1 MAESQPRTPA
11 KAWGLC
17 IFLFLATTLNYLD
30 RQTMSILA
38 PAIQKEMALDNVALG
53 WLFSVFYYSYT
64 LAQFGV
70 GLFLDRANLRWA
82 FALAV
87 VAWSTAAG
95 LTGLAGGF
103 AGLFFFRLLL
113 GLAESA
119 NWPAAM
125 RIVAR
130 LLPPRDRSL
139 GNGIF
144 TSGTS
149 VGALIAPSLILGIAA
164 LVGWR
169 WSFVVVGSFGLVWA
183 AAWLWFTRDRFFAP
197 VWQDASTERPAPG
210 SSYAAI
216 LRSTRFW
223 RVFLVAILVNP
234 CLYFNVNWLPTYF
247 AQQRGMQPG
256 REVGIALT
264 LIYLG
269 LDVGYLS
276 CGFGV
281 RRLSRRYDVTT
292 ARRIVF
298 LAATVMLSL
307 SAAVPFIGDVRLAVA
322 ALAVVNCAVGAW
334 IAMYLTMGQ
343 EVSQHSVSTAAG
355 LLGGSGSLAGA
366 LAMWAVGKVTAMT
379 GSFVIPFAAVTVA
392 ALCAAAAGL
401 FIRAAGEGQPVTTSG
416 PTETAKLGAA

>member
-1 MAESQPRTPA
+1 MPHSVARTPA

-17 IFLFLATTLNYLD
+17 IFLFLATALNYLD

-38 PAIQKEMALDNVALG
+38 PTIQREMALDNVALG

-64 LAQFGV
+64 FAQFAVGV
-70 GLFLDRANLRWA
+70 FLDRANLRWA
-82 FALAV
+82 FAIAV

-95 LTGLAGGF
+95 LTGLSTGF
-103 AGLFFFRLLL
+103 AGLFLFRLLL
-113 GLAESA
+113 GLTESA

-169 WSFVVVGSFGLVWA
+169 WAFVAVGSFGFLWA
-183 AAWLWFTRDRFFAP
+183 GAWLLFTRDPLFAH
-197 VWQDASTERPAPG
+197 VWQDASPQRPAAAPA
-210 SSYAAI
+210 YAAI
-216 LRSTRFW
+216 LRSSRFW
-223 RVFLVAILVNP
+223 RVFAVAILVNP

-264 LIYLG
+264 IIYLG
-269 LDVGYLS
+269 LDLGYLA

-281 RRLSRRYDVTT
+281 RQLSRRRSVTS

-298 LAATVMLSL
+298 LAATVLMGL
-307 SAAVPFIGDVRLAVA
+307 SAVAPLLPSVPLTVA
-322 ALAVVNCAVGAW
+322 ALALVNLAVGAW

-343 EVSQHSVSTAAG
+343 EVSKESVSTAAG

-366 LAMWAVGKVTAMT
+366 LAMWGVGKVTQHT
-379 GSFVIPFAAVTVA
+379 GSFTIPMACVSLA
-392 ALCAAAAGL
+392 ALCAAFAGM
-401 FIRAAGEGQPVTTSG
+401 FIRAQDENP
-416 PTETAKLGAA
+416 PR